1 MHCWARALRH
11 ASLQTWPAC
20 SPFRQRTARE
30 ALFNV
35 VSTTVMLHFKSDQM
49 P

>member
-1 MHCWARALRH
+1 MHFWAHALRH

-20 SPFRQRTARE
+20 SPFRQRSARE

-35 VSTTVMLHFKSDQM
+35 VNTIVMLQFKSHQM
-49 P
+49 L